1 MLALSLRMYPEGS
14 LGLCLLVS
22 GFFLVLDLLAATQAV
37 LWSSMERL
45 KTKYVFKDSGACP

>member
-1 MLALSLRMYPEGS
+1 MLTLSLRMYPEGS
-14 LGLCLLVS
+14 LGLRLLVS

-45 KTKYVFKDSGACP
+45 KTKYVFRGY